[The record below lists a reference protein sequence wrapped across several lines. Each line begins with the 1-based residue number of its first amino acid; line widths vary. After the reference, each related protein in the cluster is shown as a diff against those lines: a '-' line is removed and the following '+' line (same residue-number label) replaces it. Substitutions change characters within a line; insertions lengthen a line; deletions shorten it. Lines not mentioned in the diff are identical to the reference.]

1 MNRRFPTR
9 RPSALTAVLSL
20 LTLPGCT
27 LVGPVEHRGH
37 VRHLL
42 LEVGED
48 LRAGHEWHGSQ
59 ARQLHHLH
67 AETADVPAELLQVIL
82 GRLET
87 PHELA
92 LIGEQLDVSA
102 PGPDCARLGHMSL
115 RYRFA
120 PGLRPGG

>member
-1 MNRRFPTR
+1 MNRRSPTR

-42 LEVGED
+42 LEVGKD
-48 LRAGHEWHGSQ
+48 LRADHERRGGYSGE
-59 ARQLHHLH
+59 LHHLH

-82 GRLET
+82 GGLKA
-87 PHELA
+87 PHEFA
-92 LIGEQLDVSA
+92 LIGEQFDVGSA
-102 PGPDCARLGHMSL
+102 GPDCARLGHMSL